1 MNPPKFAM
9 IEDMANMTHL
19 NEASVLAN
27 LRDRYRKGYI
37 YVSVRIICSTFL
49 YDSLVNDN
57 GHITINK
64 QTEIL
69 SSFFSQLRRFIL
81 NLNILFLAISHRN
94 ETMYSNSGL
103 RIRLCCSF
111 DEDSRIVYQ
120 VT

>member
-1 MNPPKFAM
+1 M

-69 SSFFSQLRRFIL
+69 SIFFLVNCDVSFWIL
-81 NLNILFLAISHRN
+81 IYYFWQSPIEMRPCIATVDL
-94 ETMYSNSGL
+94 E
-103 RIRLCCSF
+103 
-111 DEDSRIVYQ
+111 
-120 VT
+120 